1 MISELHTQDSGLV
14 FSMKLLTRRQILQGV
29 MGLPFLSLWP
39 LVVSESK
46 AQPAIGSR
54 EEQRT
59 SIGESFR
66 GEQLDYEMG
75 FWLFKR
81 AVLGKLTFKELE
93 GKGRYMATLQTETL
107 GILGWVARY
116 RVDVYRSTM
125 EEIDGGKRLRSLT
138 FDEEVIIGGK
148 LRRRSHAF
156 DYQRKK
162 WIVQRLRKDGTLDR
176 TERAIPEGK
185 IYDDF
190 ITAAYN
196 FRYGVYGPIE
206 RGKTYL
212 VPTFPKK
219 GASSYEIRVAPVE
232 EEERRRKSEK
242 LKDGKE
248 LYVKLLLDPELTHS
262 SEGVVEGWLSKELYP
277 VEGSIKDVMLVGDV
291 TGRLVNRRKT

>member
-1 MISELHTQDSGLV
+1 
-14 FSMKLLTRRQILQGV
+14 MKLLTRRQILQGF
-29 MGLPFLSLWP
+29 MGLPILSLWP
-39 LVVSESK
+39 LLVTESK

-54 EEQRT
+54 QEQRT

-75 FWLFKR
+75 FWLSKR
-81 AVLGKLTFKELE
+81 AALGKLTFKELE
-93 GKGRYMATLQTETL
+93 TQGRYVGTLQTETL

-148 LRRRSHAF
+148 LRGRRHAF
-156 DYQRKK
+156 DHVRRK
-162 WIVQRLRKDGTLDR
+162 WIVQRMKKDGTFDR
-176 TERAIPEGK
+176 TVRNIPEGK

-196 FRYGVYGPIE
+196 FRYGVYGSIE
-206 RGKTYL
+206 RSKTYV

-242 LKDGKE
+242 IKDGKD
-248 LYVKLLLDPELTHS
+248 LYVKLLLDPDLTHS
-262 SEGVVEGWLSKELYP
+262 PEGVVEGWLSKELYP
-277 VEGSIKDVMLVGDV
+277 VEGAIKDVMLVGDL
-291 TGRLVNRRKT
+291 TGRLVNRIKT